1 MLVKDLSHI
10 VLHDPLLREM
20 EFTLA
25 TERCYGEK
33 LLKFITRSKTVT
45 LLVRRTLRKMKKE
58 GKICFFVAGEDF
70 SPEDQTTQYL
80 LDVFPEVAKDPDLAK
95 ENASMTL
102 VCLSL
107 H

>member
-33 LLKFITRSKTVT
+33 LLKFITRSQTAT
-45 LLVRRTLRKMKKE
+45 LLLRRALRKMRKA

-70 SPEDQTTQYL
+70 SSEEQTTQYL
-80 LDVFPEVAKDPDLAK
+80 LDVFPEVAKDEDLDK
-95 ENASMTL
+95 KNASMTL